1 MRRPAFLAAIVTLVG
16 VATLGGALSAFA
28 QDQVGTIRGRVMD
41 EVGGGPVPDAMVML
55 SWGEGDAAELREVA
69 TSTDGRFEFSD
80 LPVDDALAFTLET
93 QIDGVSVK
101 REDLTLS
108 TWTPEMVYDLTRA
121 DTASDPSKIQAGL
134 TVVLPPSEGG
144 GQVEVIEFLDIT
156 NNGDSPYT
164 ETDHDG
170 APIGLHV
177 HLPQVAH
184 AVSVQGEE
192 LQTRIDATGL
202 SIVDPLKPGRTLV
215 TISYHFES
223 AQTVDLSRS
232 MHATLTEVR
241 VLAGNPA
248 YTVTSPAFSRG
259 EPATIHGESYIT
271 YQRGPAASHTNV
283 DIKVRR
289 GSAPAAGAV
298 SVRPSGAADT
308 GSIVLLLLVG
318 AISLMAGGAL
328 GAWVMQSRSGR
339 QAGVPASG
347 GFDPGF
353 VKGLKAS
360 DLIALKDAHLEMIAH
375 LDEQRESKT
384 LSAAAHGRVRDEYKA
399 RLGAIMERLGG

>member
-1 MRRPAFLAAIVTLVG
+1 MRRSTILAAIALLVG
-16 VATLGGALSAFA
+16 TATLAVA
-28 QDQVGTIRGRVMD
+28 QDLAGSIRGRVMD
-41 EVGGGPVPDAMVML
+41 SAGGPVADAAVTL
-55 SWGEGDAAELREVA
+55 AWGEGDAGGVREAV
-69 TSTDGRFEFSD
+69 TSADGRYEFLD
-80 LPVDDALAFTLET
+80 LPVDDELAFALET
-93 QIDGVSVK
+93 EIDGVPVK

-121 DTASDPSKIQAGL
+121 DTASDPADIQAGL
-134 TVVLPPSEGG
+134 TVVLPPTEGG

-177 HLPQVAH
+177 HMPQVAH

-192 LQTRIDATGL
+192 LQTRMDSTGL
-202 SIVDPLKPGRTLV
+202 SIVDPIKPGRTLV

-232 MHATLTEVR
+232 MHAALTEVR

-248 YTVTSPAFSRG
+248 YTVTSPSFTRG

-271 YQRGPAASHTNV
+271 YQRGPAAPHTLV

-289 GSAPAAGAV
+289 GSAPASSGVTA
-298 SVRPSGAADT
+298 RPSGAADT
-308 GSIVLLLLVG
+308 GSVVLLLLVG
-318 AISLMAGGAL
+318 AISLMAGGAI
-328 GAWVMQSRSGR
+328 GAWVMQSRRSGP
-339 QAGVPASG
+339 AGAPVSG
-347 GFDPGF
+347 GFEPGF
-353 VKGLKAS
+353 IKGLKAS
-360 DLIALKDAHLEMIAH
+360 DLMALKDAHLEMIAQ
-375 LDEQRESKT
+375 LDEQKDSKA
-384 LSAAAHGRVRDEYKA
+384 LSAAAHSRVRDEYKA
-399 RLGAIMERLGG
+399 RLGVIMERLGG

>member
-1 MRRPAFLAAIVTLVG
+1 MRRPAFLAAIVMLVG
-16 VATLGGALSAFA
+16 VGMSGGAVSAFA

-41 EVGGGPVPDAMVML
+41 DVGGPVPDAMVML
-55 SWGEGDAAELREVA
+55 SWGEGDAAQLREAA
-69 TSTDGRFEFSD
+69 TSTDGRYEFLD
-80 LPVDDALAFTLET
+80 LPVDDELAFTLATE
-93 QIDGVSVK
+93 IDGVAVK
-101 REDLTLS
+101 REEVTLS
-108 TWTPEMVYDLTRA
+108 TWTPEMVYDLA
-121 DTASDPSKIQAGL
+121 PDGAAAEPGDIQAGL

-177 HLPQVAH
+177 HMPQVAH

-192 LQTRIDATGL
+192 LETRMDATGL
-202 SIVDPLKPGRTLV
+202 SIVDPIKPGRTLV

-232 MHATLTEVR
+232 MHATLREVR

-248 YTVTSPAFSRG
+248 YTVTSPAFPRG

-289 GSAPAAGAV
+289 GSASAGGAV
-298 SVRPSGAADT
+298 TATPSGAADS

-318 AISLMAGGAL
+318 AISLMAGGAI
-328 GAWVMQSRSGR
+328 GAWVMQSRRSGHD
-339 QAGVPASG
+339 GTPASG
-347 GFDPGF
+347 GIDPGF
-353 VKGLKAS
+353 IRGLKAS
-360 DLIALKDAHLEMIAH
+360 DLMALKDAHLEMIAQ
-375 LDEQRESKT
+375 LDEQRESKA

-399 RLGAIMERLGG
+399 RLGEIMERLGG